1 MLVKNMVSGD
11 ILDSPVVKTSPSN
24 AGGVG
29 SIPGQETNIPH
40 ASQPKN
46 KNIKNRINIVIN
58 SIKNFKMVHSKKEV
72 FKKRTQDSVSSYSL
86 PPPWS
91 LPGSS
96 VMRYFL
102 SKYTG
107 VRVLLKF

>member
-1 MLVKNMVSGD
+1 MLVKNTVSGNV
-11 ILDSPVVKTSPSN
+11 LGSPVVKTSPSN
-24 AGGVG
+24 AGAVG
-29 SIPGQETNIPH
+29 SIPGQETKISH

-46 KNIKNRINIVIN
+46 NNIKNRINIVIN

-72 FKKRTQDSVSSYSL
+72 FKKRTQSSVSSYSL

-96 VMRYFL
+96 VMRFSQQVYR
-102 SKYTG
+102 S
-107 VRVLLKF
+107 